1 MQELSF
7 WLERSLNKLHA
18 QTLIV
23 KGSHR
28 CPRDDEPPRLQ
39 YEHATQAVM
48 PKGSVCLFTGSTL
61 HAGGANRTGGRR
73 VGMLIGYVLGWLAQ
87 EQNMYVTVPPDKAK
101 TLDAGVQDLIGYP
114 ATERGPSA
122 YNASNQSAYTGKRT
136 NASAGGIVF

>member
-1 MQELSF
+1 
-7 WLERSLNKLHA
+7 
-18 QTLIV
+18 
-23 KGSHR
+23 
-28 CPRDDEPPRLQ
+28 
-39 YEHATQAVM
+39 M
-48 PKGSVCLFTGSTL
+48 PKGSVCRFTGSTL

-136 NASAGGIVF
+136 NASAGGRTSVQPPSGNLTCKVPGTSSPRNMVSAP